1 MDFTQIMNALMPEL
15 TSLVLCLGAAG
26 AAFLY
31 HQTVQRLPASVR
43 THVDALAHTA
53 VAAIEQKYSTGSP
66 GGAIKKQEAVQL
78 LFNLCKSLGVP
89 LNATHANAVIEAA
102 VFELNAM
109 AKARTVQTPTIPMP
123 VAAQAPG
130 AVLKQKPLAAG

>member
-1 MDFTQIMNALMPEL
+1 MDIFTQIVNALMPEL

-53 VAAIEQKYSTGSP
+53 VAAIEQKYSAGSP

-89 LNATHANAVIEAA
+89 LNTTHANAAIEAA
-102 VFELNAM
+102 VYELNMLAQTKT
-109 AKARTVQTPTIPMP
+109 AQTPTIPMQ
-123 VAAQAPG
+123 VAPAPG
-130 AVLKQKPLAAG
+130 AVVKKTLAAG